1 MIHLFLGP
9 MYSGKTSLLLNL
21 YHKYGG
27 IILDFSGKKT
37 DCEEGRIVNHDKKSA
52 PCIHLSSLQ
61 DIHTSDISLQKKFS
75 LAPYIYINEAQFFP
89 DLLDFVKRWEDK
101 DIYLFGLDGDFQRN
115 PMGQILHVI
124 PFCDKVEKL
133 NGLCGRCKSASIFS
147 KRITAHTQQI
157 LLDETAYIP
166 LCRNCYLCG

>member
-9 MYSGKTSLLLNL
+9 MYSGKTTLLLTL

-27 IILDFSGKKT
+27 IILDFS
-37 DCEEGRIVNHDKKSA
+37 EGSCKEGHLVSHDKQTA
-52 PCIHLSSLQ
+52 PCIHLSCLQ
-61 DIHTSDISLQKKFS
+61 DIHTETSIQKRFS
-75 LAPYIYINEAQFFP
+75 LAHYIYINEAQFFP
-89 DLLDFVKRWEDK
+89 DLLDFVKRWEEK

-115 PMGQILHVI
+115 PMGQLLHVI

-133 NGLCGRCKSASIFS
+133 NGLCSRCKSESIFS
-147 KRITAHTQQI
+147 KRITADTQQI

-166 LCRNCYLCG
+166 LCRNCYLYG